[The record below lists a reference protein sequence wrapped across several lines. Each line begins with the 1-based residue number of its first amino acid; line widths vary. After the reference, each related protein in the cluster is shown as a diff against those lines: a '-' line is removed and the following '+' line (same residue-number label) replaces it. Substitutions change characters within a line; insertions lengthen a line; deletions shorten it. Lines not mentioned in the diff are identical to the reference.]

1 MRSISYSNGENGVA
15 KAQISVLENAVG
27 YSVRAFMCESFEN
40 SSPLSGVMEL
50 K

>member
-1 MRSISYSNGENGVA
+1 MCSISYSNGENGVA
-15 KAQISVLENAVG
+15 KAQISVPENAVG
-27 YSVRAFMCESFEN
+27 YSVRAFMSESFEN